1 MDQTATT
8 VTLVRARPARSPK
21 PPAGHWPPDLSL
33 ARHRTPHPAPTT
45 TRRSLPPRSY
55 RPYRPAPPDL
65 TVSGCH
71 VPGAAVGA
79 TTCGLPRNLANVLTM
94 AVAYLCL
101 FTAFQTTQILAAALL
116 GNLGTIAVG
125 TLYLCFVGS
134 GFFAPVIARKLGPV
148 RGLVLGGCTY
158 VLFMVSF
165 IYMVAPVV
173 LVCACIIGCG
183 ASILWCSQGMM
194 LTQCTNDTNKATY
207 SSLFWGIFNLC
218 VIPGNVVGHF
228 LLMEKKP
235 KPAALVAHMAAVVGG
250 QPTFDDDGGVDSD
263 GWASLLLPH
272 DESALAGSAS
282 HGDSAWSFPMVIG
295 WDDTKSPLFIFL
307 AASGVLGTGLFF
319 CLKTPDSSQGSK
331 VEPLDSRPVSEQI
344 FATIRLMFKARMV
357 CLLPLF
363 LFSGIE
369 MTMWSAWFT
378 RQMYKTE
385 IGLVMVVR
393 PRSIPSADGTQELRP
408 I

>member
-1 MDQTATT
+1 M
-8 VTLVRARPARSPK
+8 L
-21 PPAGHWPPDLSL
+21 LL
-33 ARHRTPHPAPTT
+33 
-45 TRRSLPPRSY
+45 RRRRRL
-55 RPYRPAPPDL
+55 L
-65 TVSGCH
+65 L
-71 VPGAAVGA
+71 AAVGA
-79 TTCGLPRNLANVLTM
+79 KTCGLPRNLGNVLTM

-116 GNLGTIAVG
+116 GNLGTVAVG
-125 TLYLCFVGS
+125 VLYLCFVFS
-134 GFFAPVIARKLGPV
+134 GFFAPVIARKLGAV
-148 RGLVLGGCTY
+148 RGLMVGGCTY

-183 ASILWCSQGMM
+183 ASVLWCSQGMM
-194 LTQCTNDTNKATY
+194 LTQCTNDTNKGTY
-207 SSLFWGIFNLC
+207 SSIFWGIFNLC

-228 LLMEKKP
+228 LLMHNKP
-235 KPAALVAHMAAVVGG
+235 KTSDITAHVAAMVSFPAAS
-250 QPTFDDDGGVDSD
+250 DDGYDWTGADMLHEQYD
-263 GWASLLLPH
+263 P
-272 DESALAGSAS
+272 LAGSAS
-282 HGDSAWSFPMVIG
+282 HAAASKFSFPMVIG

-307 AASGVLGTGLFF
+307 AASGILGTGLFL
-319 CLKTPDSSQGSK
+319 CIKTPDSSQGSK
-331 VEPLDSRPVSEQI
+331 VDPPDPRPVSEQI
-344 FATIRLMFKARMV
+344 LATIRLMFKARMV

-393 PRSIPSADGTQELRP
+393 SESEGAPGGGGGGGVWGVGG
-408 I
+408 

>member
-1 MDQTATT
+1 MGEVSDSQ
-8 VTLVRARPARSPK
+8 ARVC
-21 PPAGHWPPDLSL
+21 
-33 ARHRTPHPAPTT
+33 RT
-45 TRRSLPPRSY
+45 
-55 RPYRPAPPDL
+55 
-65 TVSGCH
+65 C
-71 VPGAAVGA
+71 AAVGA
-79 TTCGLPRNLANVLTM
+79 KTCGLPRNLANVLTM
-94 AVAYLCL
+94 SIAYLCL

-125 TLYLCFVGS
+125 VLYLCFVGS

-148 RGLVLGGCTY
+148 HGLVFGGCTY
-158 VLFMVSF
+158 VLFMFSF
-165 IYMVAPVV
+165 TYMVVPFV
-173 LVCACIIGCG
+173 LFCACIIGCG

-194 LTQCTNDTNKATY
+194 LTQCTNHTNKATY

-218 VIPGNVVGHF
+218 VIPGNVVSHF
-228 LLMEKKP
+228 LLKHEE
-235 KPAALVAHMAAVVGG
+235 KPA
-250 QPTFDDDGGVDSD
+250 
-263 GWASLLLPH
+263 
-272 DESALAGSAS
+272 
-282 HGDSAWSFPMVIG
+282 VIG
-295 WDDTKSPLFIFL
+295 WDNLVIGWSPTKSPLFIFL
-307 AASGVLGTGLFF
+307 MVSGMVGTALFL

-331 VEPLDSRPVSEQI
+331 VEPPDPRPVSEQI

-393 PRSIPSADGTQELRP
+393 YGMGIVIVAAQRCTVRTFAYCL
-408 I
+408 

>member
-1 MDQTATT
+1 M
-8 VTLVRARPARSPK
+8 
-21 PPAGHWPPDLSL
+21 H
-33 ARHRTPHPAPTT
+33 
-45 TRRSLPPRSY
+45 
-55 RPYRPAPPDL
+55 
-65 TVSGCH
+65 
-71 VPGAAVGA
+71 AAVGA
-79 TTCGLPRNLANVLTM
+79 KTCGVARNLANVLTM
-94 AVAYLCL
+94 SFAYLCL

-125 TLYLCFVGS
+125 VLYLNFVAS
-134 GFFAPVIARKLGPV
+134 GFFAPTIARKLGPV
-148 RGLVLGGCTY
+148 KGLVFGGCTY

-173 LVCACIIGCG
+173 LVCACIIGFG

-194 LTQCTNDTNKATY
+194 LTQCTNDSNKATY

-228 LLMEKKP
+228 LLMEKNP
-235 KPAALVAHMAAVVGG
+235 KTSSAVAHVAAMVGLSSS
-250 QPTFDDDGGVDSD
+250 DDIYDWS
-263 GWASLLLPH
+263 STHMLH
-272 DESALAGSAS
+272 DNDFAGNAS
-282 HGDSAWSFPMVIG
+282 HAADSVWSFPMVIG
-295 WDDTKSPLFIFL
+295 WDNTKSPLFIFL
-307 AASGVLGTGLFF
+307 AASGVLGTCLFF

-331 VEPLDSRPVSEQI
+331 VEPPDPRPVSEQI

-393 PRSIPSADGTQELRP
+393 HDMGIHCATPARSDTNSQWPCSLAPAR
-408 I
+408 

>member
-1 MDQTATT
+1 MAIPVRTT
-8 VTLVRARPARSPK
+8 VGRLACPSSPHTPLRAVGSERWGRCRGLTHSR
-21 PPAGHWPPDLSL
+21 LS
-33 ARHRTPHPAPTT
+33 
-45 TRRSLPPRSY
+45 
-55 RPYRPAPPDL
+55 
-65 TVSGCH
+65 VC
-71 VPGAAVGA
+71 AAVGA
-79 TTCGLPRNLANVLTM
+79 KTCGLPRNLANVLTM
-94 AVAYLCL
+94 AIAYLCL

-125 TLYLCFVGS
+125 VLYLCFVGS

-148 RGLVLGGCTY
+148 KGLVLGGCTY

-228 LLMEKKP
+228 LLMDQKP
-235 KPAALVAHMAAVVGG
+235 KTSTAVAHVAAMVGWPAAA
-250 QPTFDDDGGVDSD
+250 DDGYDWSSTAMLHED
-263 GWASLLLPH
+263 DPF
-272 DESALAGSAS
+272 AGSAS
-282 HGDSAWSFPMVIG
+282 HHAASKWSFPMVIG

-307 AASGVLGTGLFF
+307 AASGILGTGLFL
-319 CLKTPDSSQGSK
+319 CLKTPDSTQGSK
-331 VEPLDSRPVSEQI
+331 VDPPDPRPVSEQI

-393 PRSIPSADGTQELRP
+393 CGTGYGLL
-408 I
+408 